1 MQFMVLAYDGTDD
14 GALERRLRARPAHLA
29 GAEKMAADGRL
40 VYAAA
45 VLDDADQMMGSL
57 MILDVVSRDDIDR
70 WLEYEPYVVGEVWK
84 DITVT
89 PCSTAPL
96 FTS

>member
-14 GALERRLRARPAHLA
+14 GALERRLQARPAHLA

-45 VLDDADQMMGSL
+45 LLNDAEQMTGSL
-57 MILDVVSRDDIDR
+57 MVLDVPSRDDIDR
-70 WLEYEPYVVGEVWK
+70 WLEDEPYIRGDVWRDISVV
-84 DITVT
+84 
-89 PCSTAPL
+89 PCRTAPW
-96 FTS
+96 FTP